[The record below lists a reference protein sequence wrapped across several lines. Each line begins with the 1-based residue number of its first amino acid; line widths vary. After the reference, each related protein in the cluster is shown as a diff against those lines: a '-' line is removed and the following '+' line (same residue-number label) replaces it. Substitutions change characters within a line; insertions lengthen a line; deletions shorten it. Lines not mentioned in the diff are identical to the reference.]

1 MKKNISMKMT
11 FLFWFCGLSQFL
23 IAQEMELQLAEQ
35 YYIQEEYEKALSY
48 YDAIAKDYQYLL
60 NEIYSHYLTSY
71 YKTENFEGAEKLI
84 QKQIKDHSEDPSYQI
99 DYGFWYEIQQ
109 KNSKAK
115 NIYEEVIELVKKN
128 PVAVEQAVR
137 RFLKMDKL
145 EWAEQTLLTA
155 REESRQEAAYAG
167 MLGNVY
173 FLQGRKIL
181 MIEEFLGA
189 AKAVP
194 EELEVIKGFLQD
206 RLSTVEEYELLENTL
221 IERIQNEPNEIIYNE
236 LLLWLYLQQKLFSQ
250 AFIQAKALDR
260 RYKQQGTDMLSIG
273 MIALKNEDYDA
284 ASRYFEYIIE
294 RYPKSNNYNLARQYY
309 IKAKEE
315 VVKNTF
321 PIQEDEIR
329 ALIEEYELLLEELG
343 RNMGTIEAQRNVALL
358 YAFYLNDKEKA
369 IEILNKAIEISRS
382 FQDYLDACKLD
393 LADIYLL
400 KGEPWESS
408 LLYSQVEK
416 DQEETNLGHQAKLK
430 NAKLMFYQGDFELS
444 QEFLDILKLATSRE
458 IANDAMDLSLLIR
471 DNLVLDTTGTALQ
484 SYANIELLIFQNQV
498 EQALTALNEISEKY
512 IQHSLHDEILWQK
525 VNLLMK
531 LSQFDEAI
539 ATLKE
544 IVQKHGEDI
553 LADDAHFLVGKIY
566 EEQLEDKQKAMEYYE
581 RHLLD
586 YKGSIHVVEARKRF
600 RILRGDF
607 IEQ

>member
-1 MKKNISMKMT
+1 MKKNILTKMI
-11 FLFWFCGLSQFL
+11 FLCCIFLWSQFS
-23 IAQEMELQLAEQ
+23 IAQEMEQQLAEQ
-35 YYIQEEYEKALSY
+35 YYIQEEYDKALSY
-48 YDAIAKDYQYLL
+48 YDAIAKDYPYLL
-60 NEIYSHYLTSY
+60 DEIYAHYLTSY
-71 YKTENFEGAEKLI
+71 YKTKNFEGAEQLI
-84 QKQIKDHSEDPSYQI
+84 QKQIKEHSEDPSYQI
-99 DYGFWYEIQQ
+99 DYGFWQETQQ
-109 KNSKAK
+109 KETKAK
-115 NIYEEVIELVKKN
+115 KTYEEVIEVVKKN

-145 EWAEQTLLTA
+145 DWAEQTLLTA
-155 REESRQEAAYAG
+155 RDASRQEAAYAG
-167 MLGNVY
+167 ILGDVY
-173 FLQGRKIL
+173 FLQGKKTL
-181 MIEEFLGA
+181 MIEEYLGA

-194 EELEVIKGFLQD
+194 EELQTIKGFLQD
-206 RLSTVEEYELLENTL
+206 RLSTPEDYQLLENTL
-221 IERIQNEPNEIIYNE
+221 IERIQSEPNEIIYNE

-273 MIALKNEDYDA
+273 LIALNNEDYE
-284 ASRYFEYIIE
+284 ASSLYFEYIIE

-321 PIQEDEIR
+321 PIQEEEIR
-329 ALIEEYELLLEELG
+329 ELITEYELLLEELG

-358 YAFYLNDKEKA
+358 YAFYLNDRDKA
-369 IEILNKAIEISRS
+369 IEILNQAIEISRS

-400 KGEPWESS
+400 KGEPWEST

-430 NAKLMFYQGDFELS
+430 NAKLMFYEGDFELS

-471 DNLVLDTTGTALQ
+471 DNLVLDTTGNALQ

-498 EQALTALNEISEKY
+498 EQALTALNEISEEY
-512 IQHSLHDEILWQK
+512 NQHSLHDEILWQK
-525 VNLLMK
+525 ANLLMK
-531 LSQFDEAI
+531 LSQFEDAI
-539 ATLKE
+539 QALEE
-544 IVQKHGEDI
+544 IVEKHGEDI
-553 LADDAHFLVGKIY
+553 LADDAHFLIGKIY

-581 RHLLD
+581 RHLLA

-607 IEQ
+607 IE